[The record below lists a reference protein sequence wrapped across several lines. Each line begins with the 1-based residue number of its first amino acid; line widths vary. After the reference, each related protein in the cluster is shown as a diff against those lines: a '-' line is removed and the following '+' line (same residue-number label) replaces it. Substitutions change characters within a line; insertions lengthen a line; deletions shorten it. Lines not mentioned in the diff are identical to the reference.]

1 MSVLYFSTA
10 RDGPAQGFQAIA
22 QAAAW
27 PDQLELCRSAGALAQ
42 RLHQPRG
49 NLRIAVVN
57 ICSPAELTKVVS
69 LKDLFANLATIL
81 ILPDHD
87 PKDMARAHQLGPRF
101 LAYADTN
108 PIVVAAVLAQM
119 LRKHCR
125 ESLLKGVAEYK
136 WSD

>member
-22 QAAAW
+22 QAEAW
-27 PDQLELCRSAGALAQ
+27 PDQLELCRSARTLAQ
-42 RLHQPRG
+42 RLYQPRG

-57 ICSPAELTKVVS
+57 ISSPEELTKVVS
-69 LKDLFANLATIL
+69 LKDLFDDLATIL

-87 PKDMARAHQLGPRF
+87 PKDIARAHQLGPRF

-108 PIVVAAVLAQM
+108 PIVVAAVAANAE
-119 LRKHCR
+119 RS
-125 ESLLKGVAEYK
+125 SLPKRP
-136 WSD
+136 